1 MTAIARQGPLPAFEG
16 NAMIAVIQ
24 LVRILI
30 ALLLSAIWTGAPA
43 QQAYPDR
50 PIRLIVPYPAG
61 GSTDVMARAFAQKL
75 AGEVGVPVVV
85 DNRAGAGG
93 NIAASAAAKAPAD
106 GYTLFFGAAGPLAV
120 NPALYEKLP
129 YDPVKDFIPIA
140 PVGKMP
146 LFLAVP
152 VTLNV
157 QSLQEFIK
165 LAKARP
171 GQLNFA
177 SAGVGGTTHLTMEVL
192 KSRAG
197 INLTHVPYKGTGVA
211 DLLGGT
217 IHAMF
222 DGWTTLAP
230 HVQTGKLRFIATSTA
245 TRSALEPQVPT
256 LAESGFPGY
265 DLYVWYG
272 LVAPAATPSAIVARL
287 ASESEKIMALPE
299 IRSRFAALGMEPMSG
314 GPEQFARHIRLETE
328 KWARIVR
335 ESGAKAE

>member
-1 MTAIARQGPLPAFEG
+1 MDTI
-16 NAMIAVIQ
+16 NQ
-24 LVRILI
+24 LVRTLI
-30 ALLLSAIWTGAPA
+30 ALLLSAIWTGAVA
-43 QQAYPDR
+43 QQVYPDR

-61 GSTDVMARAFAQKL
+61 GSSDVMARAFAQKL
-75 AGEVGVPVVV
+75 AGALAVPVVA

-93 NIAASAAAKAPAD
+93 NIAASAAAKAPPD

-129 YDPVKDFIPIA
+129 YDPVKDFVPIA

-157 QSLQEFIK
+157 QSLQEFIA

-171 GQLNFA
+171 GELNFA

-192 KSRAG
+192 MSRAG
-197 INLTHVPYKGTGVA
+197 VNLTHVPYKGTGVA
-211 DLLGGT
+211 DMLGGT

-230 HVQTGKLRFIATSTA
+230 HVQTNKLKFIATSTA

-256 LAESGFPGY
+256 MAESGLPGY

-272 LVAPAATPSAIVARL
+272 LLAPATTPSAVVSRL
-287 ASESEKIMALPE
+287 ASESEKIMSLPE

-314 GPEQFARHIRLETE
+314 GPGQFARHIRAETE
-328 KWARIVR
+328 KWAKIVR

>member
-1 MTAIARQGPLPAFEG
+1 MDTI
-16 NAMIAVIQ
+16 NQ
-24 LVRILI
+24 LVRTLI
-30 ALLLSAIWTGAPA
+30 ALLLSALWTGAAA
-43 QQAYPDR
+43 QQLYPDR

-61 GSTDVMARAFAQKL
+61 GSSDVMARAFAQKL
-75 AGEVGVPVVV
+75 AGALAVPVVV

-93 NIAASAAAKAPAD
+93 NIAASAAAKAPPD

-129 YDPVKDFIPIA
+129 YDPVKDFVPVA

-157 QSLQEFIK
+157 QSLQEFIA

-192 KSRAG
+192 KIRAG
-197 INLTHVPYKGTGVA
+197 VNLTHVPYKGTGVA
-211 DLLGGT
+211 DMLGGT

-230 HVQTGKLRFIATSTA
+230 HVQTNKLKFIATSTA

-256 LAESGFPGY
+256 MAESGLSGY

-272 LVAPAATPSAIVARL
+272 LLAPATTPSAIVSRL
-287 ASESEKIMALPE
+287 ASESEKIISLPE

-314 GPEQFARHIRLETE
+314 GPEQFTRHIRAETE
-328 KWARIVR
+328 KWAKIVR

>member
-1 MTAIARQGPLPAFEG
+1 MDTI
-16 NAMIAVIQ
+16 NQ
-24 LVRILI
+24 LVRTLI
-30 ALLLSAIWTGAPA
+30 ALLLSTIWTSAVA
-43 QQAYPDR
+43 QQVYPDR

-61 GSTDVMARAFAQKL
+61 GSSDVMARAFAQKL
-75 AGEVGVPVVV
+75 AGALAVPVVA

-93 NIAASAAAKAPAD
+93 NIAASAAAKAPPD

-129 YDPVKDFIPIA
+129 YDPVKDFVPIA

-157 QSLQEFIK
+157 QSLQEFIA

-192 KSRAG
+192 MSRAG
-197 INLTHVPYKGTGVA
+197 VNLTHVPYKGTGVA
-211 DLLGGT
+211 DMLGGT

-230 HVQTGKLRFIATSTA
+230 HVQTNKLKFIATSTA

-256 LAESGFPGY
+256 MAESGLPGY

-272 LVAPAATPSAIVARL
+272 LLAPATTPSAVVSRL
-287 ASESEKIMALPE
+287 ASESEKIMSLPE
-299 IRSRFAALGMEPMSG
+299 IRSRFAALGMEPRSG
-314 GPEQFARHIRLETE
+314 GPEQFARHIRAETE
-328 KWARIVR
+328 KWAKIIR